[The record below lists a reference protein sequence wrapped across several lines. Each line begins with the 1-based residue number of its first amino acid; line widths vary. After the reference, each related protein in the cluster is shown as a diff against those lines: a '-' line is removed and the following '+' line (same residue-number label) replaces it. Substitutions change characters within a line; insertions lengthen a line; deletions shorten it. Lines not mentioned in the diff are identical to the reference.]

1 MNAQSGVAGARG
13 HQYAVPVYASPV
25 YAVSVYAVPVH
36 AASAMHLTFI
46 GHATL
51 LLELGDVTLL
61 TDPNFDPALGRFTIG
76 ERLRRVTPPGIALDA
91 LPRLDAVLVTHAH
104 MDHLSLDSLAAL
116 PRDVPVVAPPSVA
129 RWLAGRGF
137 TQVRPLAPGGTF
149 EVASRSGGGT
159 VSVHAEA
166 ATHVGSRYGVDRWR
180 AETNMYLLE
189 SAGGSAF
196 FAGDTGLTAS
206 THVLADR
213 ICHAAGRPLDVA
225 LLPIGHAPWWK
236 ARSFRAGHLTYGDAL
251 DLFERLRARWMVP
264 YHWGTFNHLSAGAND
279 AIDRLRA
286 MLPTHPHRDAVRI
299 LMPGERWEVVRAET
313 GEQVG

>member
-1 MNAQSGVAGARG
+1 MRVT
-13 HQYAVPVYASPV
+13 Y
-25 YAVSVYAVPVH
+25 
-36 AASAMHLTFI
+36 I

-51 LLELGDVTLL
+51 LLEFGGVTLL
-61 TDPNFDPALGRFTIG
+61 TDPNFDPALGRFAIG
-76 ERLRRVTPPGIALDA
+76 ERLRRVSPPGIALDA

-129 RWLAGRGF
+129 RWLNGRGF
-137 TQVRPLAPGGTF
+137 AQVRGLAPGGTLD
-149 EVASRSGGGT
+149 VAG
-159 VSVHAEA
+159 VAVHAEA

-180 AETNMYLLE
+180 AETNMYLLD
-189 SAGGSAF
+189 SAEGSAF
-196 FAGDTGLTAS
+196 FAGDTGLTGS
-206 THVLADR
+206 THELADR
-213 ICHAAGRPLDVA
+213 ICHAAGRPLDLA

-264 YHWGTFNHLSAGAND
+264 YHWGTFNHLSAGAHD

-286 MLPTHPHRDAVRI
+286 MLPTHARRDAVRI
-299 LMPGERWEVVRAET
+299 LEPGERWEVGRE
-313 GEQVG
+313 